1 MESAH
6 PLKLLLIFS
15 VLSLLYILS
24 QFFRVSNAVIAPNL
38 IQDLGLNAVTLG
50 ILGGAYFYSFAL
62 LQIPMGPMLD
72 RIGPRMVVTLFPLFG
87 ALGAFLFA
95 LSGSFTSALL
105 GRILIG
111 VGMAPVLMG
120 SMKVFIL
127 RFPPEKFAT
136 LVGTILSVGTL
147 GNIFA
152 ASPLA
157 YLTSAI
163 GWRVTFILAG
173 GITILLAFFG
183 FWVLGGEKKKEGYFG
198 SPPSEP
204 EIGVLQSIR
213 LVLGSLAF
221 WQIGAV
227 GFFRYGTFVGLQGL
241 WLGPYLINIKG
252 YSPIQ
257 TGNVIILLSIGII
270 VGGPIGGRLSDRTFR
285 SSKGV
290 ALGGLSLYCLGL
302 FFLIGVLNIES
313 PFWYGSIFFFM
324 GFFTSFGIVIY
335 SHAKGLFPITISGTV
350 MTLVNFFTMAG
361 GAVFMPLLGK
371 VIESFPKVDH
381 TYPAEAYHLSFLIC
395 FAGMAASLIFY
406 AFSKEDNTQSA

>member
-1 MESAH
+1 MIS
-6 PLKLLLIFS
+6 PRTLKLFLIFS
-15 VLSLLYILS
+15 ILSLLYIFS

-38 IQDLGLNAVTLG
+38 IQDLGLNAETLG

-72 RIGPRMVVTLFPLFG
+72 RIGPRIVVTFFALIG

-95 LSGSFTSALL
+95 FSGSFTSALL

-111 VGMAPVLMG
+111 LGMAPVLMG

-163 GWRVTFILAG
+163 GWRVTFIIAG
-173 GITILLAFFG
+173 GITILLAFLG
-183 FWVLGGEKKKEGYFG
+183 LWVLGGEKKKEGYFE
-198 SPPSEP
+198 SHPSEP
-204 EIGVLQSIR
+204 EIGILQSIR

-252 YSPIQ
+252 YSPVQ
-257 TGNVIILLSIGII
+257 TGNVIILFSIGII
-270 VGGPIGGRLSDRTFR
+270 VGSPIGGRLSDRTFQ
-285 SSKGV
+285 SPKGV
-290 ALGGLSLYCLGL
+290 VLGGLSLYCLGL
-302 FFLIGVLNIES
+302 FSLIGLLNIQS

-324 GFFTSFGIVIY
+324 GFFTSFGMAIFP
-335 SHAKGLFPITISGTV
+335 HAKALFPSTISATV

-361 GAVFMPLLGK
+361 GAVFMPILGK

-395 FAGMAASLIFY
+395 FLGMAASLIFY
-406 AFSKEDNTQSA
+406 GFSKKSS

>member
-1 MESAH
+1 MESMH
-6 PLKLLLIFS
+6 PLKQLLIFS
-15 VLSLLYILS
+15 ILSLLYIFS

-38 IQDLGLNAVTLG
+38 IQDLGLDAETLG

-72 RIGPRMVVTLFPLFG
+72 RIGPRMVVTFSPLIG
-87 ALGAFLFA
+87 ALGSFLFA
-95 LSGSFTSALL
+95 SSGSFTSALL
-105 GRILIG
+105 ARILIG
-111 VGMAPVLMG
+111 AGMAPILMG

-136 LVGTILSVGTL
+136 LVGLILSVGTI

-183 FWVLGGEKKKEGYFG
+183 FWVLGAEKKKEGYSG
-198 SPPSEP
+198 SSPSQP
-204 EIGVLQSIR
+204 EIGVFQSIR

-227 GFFRYGTFVGLQGL
+227 GFFRYGTFVALQGL

-252 YSPIQ
+252 YSPVQ

-270 VGGPIGGRLSDRTFR
+270 VGGPIGGRLSDRTFQ
-285 SSKGV
+285 SPKGV

-302 FFLIGVLNIES
+302 FSLIGVLNIQS
-313 PFWYGSIFFFM
+313 PFWYGSIFFLM

-335 SHAKGLFPITISGTV
+335 SHAKSLFPITISGTV
-350 MTLVNFFTMAG
+350 MTFVNFFTMAG
-361 GAVFMPLLGK
+361 GAAFMPILGK
-371 VIESFPKVDH
+371 VIESFPKVNH
-381 TYPAEAYHLSFLIC
+381 TYPAEAYQLSFLIC
-395 FAGMAASLIFY
+395 SVGMAASLIFY
-406 AFSKEDNTQSA
+406 LFSKKDNTQSA